1 MAIVK
6 LVMVD
11 GEPRVLTKT
20 VDGEV
25 RVSCSC
31 CETGCCMY
39 PAQLLNEEV
48 LTWED
53 LPEQIEVFFLGGGSV
68 NMQRIE
74 PPIEDAGA
82 IIYYEETGNGYAEGE
97 NYLYRLE
104 DEEAYTVFLGGGA
117 FSANCL
123 FTDPEDFRIQD
134 LFADTY
140 EVTGPV
146 SGIVTRQSLCVWTGT
161 GLTLTYRSQ
170 VFPSTPPY
178 ISNVGKWSLNG
189 QIKSGFQ
196 DSPVGTYG
204 DYSVS
209 E

>member
-31 CETGCCMY
+31 CDTACCMY

-53 LPEQIEVFFLGGGSV
+53 LPEQIEVLTTGSPTIT
-68 NMQRIE
+68 MQRLE
-74 PPIEDAGA
+74 PPIEDSGV
-82 IIYYEETGNGYAEGE
+82 IVYYEETGNGYSVGE
-97 NYLYRLE
+97 NYLYRGDGE
-104 DEEAYTVFLGGGA
+104 DGYTVFLGGGL
-117 FSANCL
+117 FSPSCL

-146 SGIVTRQSLCVWTGT
+146 NGIVTRQSLCVWTGT

-170 VFPSTPPY
+170 VFPNTPPY
-178 ISNVGKWSLNG
+178 IANVGKWSLNG
-189 QIKSGFQ
+189 EIKSGFQ

-204 DYSVS
+204 DYTVS